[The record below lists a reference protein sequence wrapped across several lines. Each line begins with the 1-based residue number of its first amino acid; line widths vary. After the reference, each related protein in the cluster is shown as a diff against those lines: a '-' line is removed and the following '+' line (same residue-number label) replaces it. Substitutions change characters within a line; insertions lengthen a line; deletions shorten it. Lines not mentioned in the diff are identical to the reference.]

1 MGWDE
6 IQIDKLIKTNRK
18 KLEKEIGNI
27 GTQFPLFK
35 NPTEYN
41 PVETSEF
48 LSHLNLEFLDP
59 VLKEMFPRL
68 EYIRLK
74 VYARVRLVLFMKL
87 RGIKRITDAYRILQ
101 TNPMVAENLGFYP
114 NNLPRYETIRHFIN
128 DLLAEKVD
136 KVFYRVVEEI
146 DRRMKKKGEKL
157 GKGREDATVI
167 TAKRNDNEAEYS
179 GYYKTKGWKKDL
191 LVSKQGIFLSYRD
204 MGINDDEGYALPY
217 HLQKLKEVGIK
228 LNDSTVDGKYPTYE
242 NIAIAHCGYQTNL
255 LYKPQKHWVYN
266 EKGSPRKIR
275 ERYSRYW
282 KDEWYKPDATI
293 EYELQFLYKKGEYE
307 YAGAYFRNL
316 QVKKYEASEELRKEI
331 TQGRNENEGFNSYLK
346 QRVGFESELPRKGK
360 KEAFFHTTLC
370 LLALN
375 MVALTRLQNGITE
388 NITSVAYLA

>member
-6 IQIDKLIKTNRK
+6 IQIDKLIKTHRK
-18 KLEKEIGNI
+18 NLEKEMGNS
-27 GTQFPLFK
+27 GTQFPVFK

-41 PVETSEF
+41 PVEISEF
-48 LSHLNLEFLDP
+48 LSHLHLGFLDT
-59 VLKEMFPRL
+59 VLKKMFPRL
-68 EYIRLK
+68 EYIKPK
-74 VYARVRLVLFMKL
+74 VYARVRLIVFIKL
-87 RGIKRITDAYRILQ
+87 REIRHIKEAYRILQ
-101 TNPMVAENLGFYP
+101 TNPRVAENLGFYP
-114 NNLPRYETIRHFIN
+114 NNLPTYETIRHFIN
-128 DLLAEKVD
+128 DLLTEKVD
-136 KVFYRVVEEI
+136 KVFYRVIEEI

-157 GKGREDATVI
+157 EKGREDATVI

-191 LVSKQGIFLSYRD
+191 LVSKQGIFLSYAD

-217 HLQKLKEVGIK
+217 HLQKLKEIGIN
-228 LNDSTVDGKYPTYE
+228 LDSLTVDGGYPSYE

-266 EKGSPRKIR
+266 EKGSPKKIH
-275 ERYSRYW
+275 ERYSKYW

-293 EYELQFLYKKGEYE
+293 EYELQFLYKKSEYE
-307 YAGAYFRNL
+307 YVGAYFRNL
-316 QVKKYEASEELRKEI
+316 QVKKYEANEELRKEI

-346 QRVGFESELPRKGK
+346 QHVGFESELPRKGK
-360 KEAFFHTTLC
+360 KNAFFHTTLC

-388 NITSVAYLA
+388 NLTSVAYLA